1 MTIFNAQALAAL
13 VTVAG
18 TALSRR
24 LTVMLNALAKMR
36 EGPEVREQEELQ
48 EAIIDATRALLASI
62 CDAEGLNTLMLILLG
77 W

>member
-1 MTIFNAQALAAL
+1 
-13 VTVAG
+13 
-18 TALSRR
+18 
-24 LTVMLNALAKMR
+24 MLNALAKMR

>member
-24 LTVMLNALAKMR
+24 LTAMLNALAKMR